1 MEPNPSS
8 SKADRK
14 TIERN
19 RRNRMKTLYSKLTSL
34 IPPQSR
40 EASSLPDQLE
50 EATNYIKKM
59 QIKLEKL
66 KERRDFTNGTRL
78 SSDTDTASA
87 GLRLPH
93 IDIQERGSALEV
105 VLITKSDCQ
114 FMFTETIRLLHE
126 EGAEVVNASFSV
138 LDETIFHTVHSKI
151 GESAPC
157 SAAARISEKLKKYVY
172 GDN

>member
-1 MEPNPSS
+1 MFWCMFIYLEIMVSFFFS
-8 SKADRK
+8 FFSCF
-14 TIERN
+14 
-19 RRNRMKTLYSKLTSL
+19 
-34 IPPQSR
+34 Q
-40 EASSLPDQLE
+40 EASSLPDQLG

-138 LDETIFHTVHSKI
+138 LDETIFHTVHSKVTTSLLSFHAFFCHI
-151 GESAPC
+151 
-157 SAAARISEKLKKYVY
+157 
-172 GDN
+172 